1 MRVLLTNE
9 YGDKDVME
17 AIDVNFDEENN
28 QLNIFC
34 IDEITSYIIK
44 ADEDN
49 EAVLRDS
56 INTLLI
62 KGYVDLSAYKAQ
74 DYNDDDEDEIDS
86 KDCEENTAIDIDD
99 EEDEIDSKDCEEN
112 TAIDIDKE
120 KNKTTGIENITPT
133 KKGSFFSKFR

>member
-34 IDEITSYIIK
+34 IDEITYIIK

-74 DYNDDDEDEIDS
+74 DYDDDDEDEIDS
-86 KDCEENTAIDIDD
+86 KDCEEGISSDTDV
-99 EEDEIDSKDCEEN
+99 EES
-112 TAIDIDKE
+112 
-120 KNKTTGIENITPT
+120 KTTGIENITPT

>member
-49 EAVLRDS
+49 EDVLRDS

-74 DYNDDDEDEIDS
+74 DYDEEDEIDS

-99 EEDEIDSKDCEEN
+99 EEDEIDSKDCEEGISSD
-112 TAIDIDKE
+112 TDVE
-120 KNKTTGIENITPT
+120 ESKTTGIENITPT

>member
-49 EAVLRDS
+49 EDVLRDS

-74 DYNDDDEDEIDS
+74 DYDDDD
-86 KDCEENTAIDIDD
+86 
-99 EEDEIDSKDCEEN
+99 EDEIDSKDCEEN

>member
-49 EAVLRDS
+49 EDVLRDS

-74 DYNDDDEDEIDS
+74 NYDDDDEDEIDS
-86 KDCEENTAIDIDD
+86 KDCEEGISSDTDV
-99 EEDEIDSKDCEEN
+99 EES
-112 TAIDIDKE
+112 
-120 KNKTTGIENITPT
+120 KTTGIENITPT

>member
-74 DYNDDDEDEIDS
+74 DYYEEGEIDS
-86 KDCEENTAIDIDD
+86 KDCEENTVIDIDD

-112 TAIDIDKE
+112 TVIDIDKE